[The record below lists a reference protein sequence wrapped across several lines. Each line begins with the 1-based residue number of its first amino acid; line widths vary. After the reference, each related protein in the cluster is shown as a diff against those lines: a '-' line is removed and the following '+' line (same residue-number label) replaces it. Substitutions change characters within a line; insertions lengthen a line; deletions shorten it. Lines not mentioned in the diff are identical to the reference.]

1 MGANK
6 ATINNKD
13 IGGGIGGL
21 FSARNDLEPS
31 KRELGQL
38 AAAMADAMN
47 QQNRLGM
54 DLDNELGISSLG
66 SSDGLAYSQN
76 TGSGAASSEL
86 RARQG
91 HGSDHL

>member
-1 MGANK
+1 M
-6 ATINNKD
+6 
-13 IGGGIGGL
+13 

-54 DLDNELGISSLG
+54 DLDNELGDLFSLG

-76 TGSGAASSEL
+76 TGSGAA
-86 RARQG
+86 R
-91 HGSDHL
+91 

>member
-31 KRELGQL
+31 KREAWSM

-54 DLDNELGISSLG
+54 DLDNELGISSL
-66 SSDGLAYSQN
+66 LAQ
-76 TGSGAASSEL
+76 
-86 RARQG
+86 
-91 HGSDHL
+91 